1 MSLPAPDRPHIL
13 FLFSDTGGG
22 HRAAANAIIEALDLQ
37 FPDQTTHEMVDVFR
51 EYAPPPLTYA
61 PEIYPPLTRV
71 PQVWG
76 MGYHLIDGKHRA
88 QLLYQ
93 MMWPYIRWG
102 LQRLLREHPADL
114 IVSVHQ
120 LFNEPMARAI
130 AQSDRKTPFATV
142 VTDLVSTHAAWFT
155 NQADLIIV
163 PTNAAYRRA
172 LAMGISPKRL
182 EVVGLPVANRFC
194 QPSDDSVD
202 ARQENRKRL
211 GWSGDRPVV
220 LLMGGGEGMGP
231 LEPVAQAIDAANL
244 PIQMV
249 IIAGRNQ
256 KLQQNLQKYSWKTL
270 TRVYGFVQEMPDF
283 MHAADILV
291 TKAGPGTI
299 SEAFISGLPL
309 ILYSRLPGQEDG
321 NVDYVVGNG
330 AGVWAPRPDKVV
342 KALRFWLDHP
352 EQREAAAEACRRL
365 ARPNASRDIARL
377 LAALAGVTETPISRS

>member
-22 HRAAANAIIEALDLQ
+22 HRAAVNAIIEALDLQ
-37 FPDQTTHEMVDVFR
+37 FPGQTTQEMVDIFR

-61 PEIYPPLTRV
+61 PEIYPPLSRM

-76 MGYHLIDGKHRA
+76 MGYHLIDGKRRA
-88 QLLYQ
+88 RLLYQ

-102 LQRLLREHPADL
+102 LQRLVREHPADL

-120 LFNEPMARAI
+120 LFNEPMVRAI
-130 AQSDRKTPFATV
+130 AQSGKKMPFATV

-163 PTNAAYRRA
+163 PTSAAYRRA
-172 LAMGISPKRL
+172 LALGISPERV
-182 EVVGLPVANRFC
+182 EVVGLPVANQFC
-194 QPSDDSVD
+194 QPLGDPSGD
-202 ARQENRKRL
+202 RREIRKRL
-211 GWSGDRPVV
+211 GWSENRPVV
-220 LLMGGGEGMGP
+220 LLVGGGEGMGP
-231 LEPVAQAIDAANL
+231 LEPVARAIDAANL
-244 PIQMV
+244 PIQLA
-249 IIAGRNQ
+249 IITGRNQ
-256 KLQQNLQKYSWKTL
+256 KLQQNLQKYSWKTP
-270 TRVYGFVQEMPDF
+270 THIYGFVHEMPDF

-342 KALRFWLDHP
+342 RALSFWLDHP
-352 EQREAAAEACRRL
+352 EQREAAVAACRRL

-377 LAALAGVTETPISRS
+377 LAARAGVTEPPDSRP